1 MNSNTA
7 RYFYPISLAHLVI
20 ELCNSY
26 LPIVYP
32 LLITSMALSY
42 TQVGIVTLVSSV
54 GATLSQPLF
63 GYLSDRLAA
72 RRVII
77 LSILWIGLLMGLV
90 GLAPSYGLLILLVTL
105 GGLGSAA
112 FHPAGAIMTAAI
124 ATTRRGA
131 ALSVFSVSGS
141 LGSALSPLL
150 IAAVITRW
158 GLPGTTVLLPIAL
171 LTSLLLLHQWGWAR
185 DGLPASRATLPTG
198 AHAPISTQS
207 SSLAG
212 LVLVVLVVMCRSW
225 FQFSLTTYLPEW
237 LQSQGWSLTTSS
249 QLLTAFL
256 VSVSLGVV
264 IGGPLSDR
272 VGRWQVVALSMALLG
287 PAHFFF
293 ISASGAPQVGLVL
306 IIGILLG
313 SGFPV
318 TVAIAQETWPQGIGL
333 ASALVMG
340 LGWLPGGLGASFT
353 GLVADRTSL
362 ATALSLLLVPAV
374 LGLACALV
382 YSRRQ
387 WATARRGYL
396 VPPSGISAADD

>member
-1 MNSNTA
+1 MNSNIA
-7 RYFYPISLAHLVI
+7 RHLYPIALAHLVI

-54 GATLSQPLF
+54 GGTLSQPLF
-63 GYLSDRLAA
+63 GYLSDRLAS
-72 RRVII
+72 RRVIM

-90 GLAPSYGLLILLVTL
+90 GLASSYALLIVLVAL

-112 FHPAGAIMTAAI
+112 FHPAGATMAVAT
-124 ATTRRGA
+124 TTRRGA

-150 IAAVITRW
+150 IATVITRL

-171 LTSLLLLHQWGWAR
+171 LTSLLLLHQWGWAHS
-185 DGLPASRATLPTG
+185 GLPDSRATLPPG
-198 AHAPISTQS
+198 AHAPAPTQS
-207 SSLAG
+207 GSLVG

-225 FQFSLTTYLPEW
+225 FQFSLATYLPEW
-237 LQSQGWSLTTSS
+237 LRSQGWSLTTSG
-249 QLLTAFL
+249 QMLTAFL
-256 VSVSLGVV
+256 VSVSLGAV

-272 VGRWQVVALSMALLG
+272 VGRWQVVAMSMALLG
-287 PAHFFF
+287 PAYFLFVG
-293 ISASGAPQVGLVL
+293 ASGASQMGLVV
-306 IIGILLG
+306 ITGILLG
-313 SGFPV
+313 SSFPV
-318 TVAIAQETWPQGIGL
+318 TVAMAQEAWPQGVGL
-333 ASALVMG
+333 ASALAMG

-362 ATALSLLLVPAV
+362 ATALGLLLVPPV

-382 YSRRQ
+382 YGRHQ
-387 WATARRGYL
+387 WATARLGHL
-396 VPPSGISAADD
+396 APPPGISAADD